1 MLFGAKTYWY
11 LNYLIIGLS
20 VLVIFLWSLLM
31 TETAGYSL
39 FPQIKDYKIAAFD
52 EQRNIKW
59 LMPVKSFM
67 KPVDKNPL
75 LKS

>member
-1 MLFGAKTYWY
+1 
-11 LNYLIIGLS
+11 
-20 VLVIFLWSLLM
+20 M